1 MFTGID
7 MYWQSLLFT
16 LETTLPVFILVLLG
30 LLLRRRNVID
40 DAFIATSSRL
50 VFNITLP
57 VLMFMAIARSDSGTG
72 QHLPLIGFIL
82 SAALL
87 AALLSALWAGMLM
100 LPALQRG
107 AFIQASFRSNL
118 GIIGLALCINA
129 YGEEGGVLG
138 ALLLA
143 VITPVYNLLAV
154 IFLSRQHQ
162 VRWLAQLRLVLSNP
176 LIIAIVLAVPFSLMR
191 WPLPE
196 VAVRVGNSLAAMTL
210 PLALIGVGGSLSL
223 TALRRGGVAVLH
235 IVTLKLLVLP
245 VIIAAAAWLCGF
257 RGVELGVICLMF
269 ASPTAAAA
277 FVMARSMGSDAELTA
292 SAIALTTIGSVLTVS
307 GFVYVLSLLPLV

>member
-1 MFTGID
+1 

-16 LETTLPVFILVLLG
+16 LETTLPIFILVLLG
-30 LLLRRRNVID
+30 LLLRRRSVID
-40 DAFIATSSRL
+40 DAFIATSSKL

-57 VLMFMAIARSDSGTG
+57 VLMFMAVARSDSGAG
-72 QHLPLIGFIL
+72 QHLPLIGFVL

-87 AALLSALWAGMLM
+87 GALLSALWAGALM
-100 LPALQRG
+100 LSVPQRG

-138 ALLLA
+138 VLLLA

-154 IFLSRQHQ
+154 FFLTRQQQ
-162 VRWLAQLRLVLSNP
+162 VRWLAQLRLILSNP
-176 LIIAIVLAVPFSLMR
+176 LIIAIVLAVPFSALQ

-196 VAVRVGNSLAAMTL
+196 VALRVGNSLAAMTL
-210 PLALIGVGGSLSL
+210 PLALIGVGGSLSFA
-223 TALRRGGVAVLH
+223 ALRRGSAVVLH
-235 IVTLKLLVLP
+235 IVTLKLLVVP
-245 VIIAAAAWLCGF
+245 VIIAVAAWMCGF

-292 SAIALTTIGSVLTVS
+292 NAIALTTIGSVLTVS

>member
-1 MFTGID
+1 

-16 LETTLPVFILVLLG
+16 LETTLPIFILVLLG

-40 DAFIATSSRL
+40 DAFIATSSKL

-57 VLMFMAIARSDSGTG
+57 VLMFMAVARSDSGAG
-72 QHLPLIGFIL
+72 QHLPLIGFVL

-87 AALLSALWAGMLM
+87 GALLSALWAGALM
-100 LPALQRG
+100 LSVPQRG

-154 IFLSRQHQ
+154 FFLTRQLQ
-162 VRWLAQLRLVLSNP
+162 VRWLAQLRLILSNP
-176 LIIAIVLAVPFSLMR
+176 LIIAIVLAVPFSALQ

-196 VAVRVGNSLAAMTL
+196 VALRVGNSLAAMTL
-210 PLALIGVGGSLSL
+210 PLALIGVGGSLSFA
-223 TALRRGGVAVLH
+223 ALRRGSAIVLH
-235 IVTLKLLVLP
+235 IVTLKLLVVP
-245 VIIAAAAWLCGF
+245 VIIAVAAWMCGF

-292 SAIALTTIGSVLTVS
+292 NAIALTTIGSVLTVS

>member
-1 MFTGID
+1 

-16 LETTLPVFILVLLG
+16 LETTLPIFILVLLG

-40 DAFIATSSRL
+40 DAFIATSSKL

-57 VLMFMAIARSDSGTG
+57 VLMFMAVARSDSGAG
-72 QHLPLIGFIL
+72 QHLPLIGFVL

-87 AALLSALWAGMLM
+87 GALLSALWAGALM
-100 LPALQRG
+100 LSVPQRG

-154 IFLSRQHQ
+154 FFLTRQQQ
-162 VRWLAQLRLVLSNP
+162 VRWLAQLRLILSNP
-176 LIIAIVLAVPFSLMR
+176 LIIAIVLAVPFSALQ

-196 VAVRVGNSLAAMTL
+196 VALRVGNSLAAMTL
-210 PLALIGVGGSLSL
+210 PLALIGVGGSLSFA
-223 TALRRGGVAVLH
+223 ALRRGSAIVLH
-235 IVTLKLLVLP
+235 IVTLKLLVVP
-245 VIIAAAAWLCGF
+245 VIIAVAAWVCGF

-277 FVMARSMGSDAELTA
+277 FVMARSMGADAELTA
-292 SAIALTTIGSVLTVS
+292 NAIALTTIGSVLTVS

>member
-1 MFTGID
+1 MD

-16 LETTLPVFILVLLG
+16 LETTLPIFILVLLG
-30 LLLRRRNVID
+30 LLLRRRSVID
-40 DAFIATSSRL
+40 DAFIATSSKL

-57 VLMFMAIARSDSGTG
+57 VLMFMAVARSDSGAG
-72 QHLPLIGFIL
+72 QHLPLIGFVL

-87 AALLSALWAGMLM
+87 GALLSALWAGALM
-100 LPALQRG
+100 LSVPQRG

-118 GIIGLALCINA
+118 GIIGLALCISA

-154 IFLSRQHQ
+154 FFLTRQQQ
-162 VRWLAQLRLVLSNP
+162 VRWLAQLRLILSNP
-176 LIIAIVLAVPFSLMR
+176 LIIAIVLAVPFSALQ

-196 VAVRVGNSLAAMTL
+196 VALRVGNSLAAMTL
-210 PLALIGVGGSLSL
+210 PLALIGVGGSLSFA
-223 TALRRGGVAVLH
+223 ALRRGSAVVLH
-235 IVTLKLLVLP
+235 IVTLKLLVVP
-245 VIIAAAAWLCGF
+245 VIIAVAAWVCGF

-277 FVMARSMGSDAELTA
+277 FVMARSMGADAELTA
-292 SAIALTTIGSVLTVS
+292 NAIALTTIGSVLTVS

>member
-1 MFTGID
+1 

-16 LETTLPVFILVLLG
+16 LETTLPIFILVLLG
-30 LLLRRRNVID
+30 LLLRRRSVID
-40 DAFIATSSRL
+40 DAFIATSSKL

-57 VLMFMAIARSDSGTG
+57 VLMFMAVARSDSGAG
-72 QHLPLIGFIL
+72 QHLPLIGFVL

-87 AALLSALWAGMLM
+87 GALLSALWAGALM
-100 LPALQRG
+100 LSVPQRG

-154 IFLSRQHQ
+154 FFLTRQQQ
-162 VRWLAQLRLVLSNP
+162 VRWLAQLRLILSNP
-176 LIIAIVLAVPFSLMR
+176 LIIAIVLAVPFSALQ

-196 VAVRVGNSLAAMTL
+196 VALRVGNSLAAMTL
-210 PLALIGVGGSLSL
+210 PLALIGVGGSLSFA
-223 TALRRGGVAVLH
+223 ALRRGSAIVLH
-235 IVTLKLLVLP
+235 IVTLKLLVVP
-245 VIIAAAAWLCGF
+245 VIIAVAAWMCGF

-277 FVMARSMGSDAELTA
+277 FVMARSMGADAELTA
-292 SAIALTTIGSVLTVS
+292 NAIALTTIGSVLTVS

>member
-1 MFTGID
+1 

-16 LETTLPVFILVLLG
+16 LETTLPIFILVLLG

-40 DAFIATSSRL
+40 DAFIATSSKL

-57 VLMFMAIARSDSGTG
+57 VLMFMAVARSDSGAG
-72 QHLPLIGFIL
+72 QHLPLIGFVL

-87 AALLSALWAGMLM
+87 GALLSALWAGALM
-100 LPALQRG
+100 LSVPQRG

-154 IFLSRQHQ
+154 FFLTRQQQ
-162 VRWLAQLRLVLSNP
+162 VRWLAQLRLILSNP
-176 LIIAIVLAVPFSLMR
+176 LIIAIVLAVPFSALQ

-196 VAVRVGNSLAAMTL
+196 VALRVGNSLAAMTL
-210 PLALIGVGGSLSL
+210 PLALIGVGGSLSFA
-223 TALRRGGVAVLH
+223 ALRRGSAIVLH
-235 IVTLKLLVLP
+235 IVTLKLLVVP
-245 VIIAAAAWLCGF
+245 VIIAVAAWMCGF

-292 SAIALTTIGSVLTVS
+292 NAIALTTIGSVLTVS

>member
-1 MFTGID
+1 MED
-7 MYWQSLLFT
+7 LLRDYV
-16 LETTLPVFILVLLG
+16 PIAVFIGV
-30 LLLRRRNVID
+30 
-40 DAFIATSSRL
+40 A
-50 VFNITLP
+50 
-57 VLMFMAIARSDSGTG
+57 
-72 QHLPLIGFIL
+72 
-82 SAALL
+82 
-87 AALLSALWAGMLM
+87 
-100 LPALQRG
+100 
-107 AFIQASFRSNL
+107 

-154 IFLSRQHQ
+154 FFLTRQQQ
-162 VRWLAQLRLVLSNP
+162 VRWLAQLRLILSNP
-176 LIIAIVLAVPFSLMR
+176 LIIAIVLAVPFSALQ

-196 VAVRVGNSLAAMTL
+196 VALRVGNSLAAMTL
-210 PLALIGVGGSLSL
+210 PLALIGVGGSLSFA
-223 TALRRGGVAVLH
+223 ALRRGSAIVLH
-235 IVTLKLLVLP
+235 IVTLKLLVVP
-245 VIIAAAAWLCGF
+245 VIIAVAAWMCGF

>member
-1 MFTGID
+1 MD

-16 LETTLPVFILVLLG
+16 LETTLPIFILVLLG

-40 DAFIATSSRL
+40 DAFIATSSKL

-57 VLMFMAIARSDSGTG
+57 VLMFMAVARSDSGAG
-72 QHLPLIGFIL
+72 QHLPLIGFVL

-87 AALLSALWAGMLM
+87 GALLSALWAGALM
-100 LPALQRG
+100 LSVPQRG

-154 IFLSRQHQ
+154 FFLTRQQQ
-162 VRWLAQLRLVLSNP
+162 VRWLAQLRLILSNP
-176 LIIAIVLAVPFSLMR
+176 LIIAIVLAVPFSALQ

-196 VAVRVGNSLAAMTL
+196 VALRVGNSLAAMTL
-210 PLALIGVGGSLSL
+210 PLALIGVGGSLSFA
-223 TALRRGGVAVLH
+223 ALRRGSAVVLH
-235 IVTLKLLVLP
+235 IVTLKLLVVP
-245 VIIAAAAWLCGF
+245 VIIAVAAWMCGF

-277 FVMARSMGSDAELTA
+277 FVMARSMGADAELTA
-292 SAIALTTIGSVLTVS
+292 NAIALTTIGSVLTVS

>member
-1 MFTGID
+1 
-7 MYWQSLLFT
+7 LLFT
-16 LETTLPVFILVLLG
+16 LETTLPIFILVLLG
-30 LLLRRRNVID
+30 LLLRRRSVID
-40 DAFIATSSRL
+40 DAFIATSSKL

-57 VLMFMAIARSDSGTG
+57 VLMFMAVARSDSGAG
-72 QHLPLIGFIL
+72 QHLPLIGFVL

-87 AALLSALWAGMLM
+87 GALLSALWAGALM
-100 LPALQRG
+100 LSVPQRG

-154 IFLSRQHQ
+154 FFLTRQQQ
-162 VRWLAQLRLVLSNP
+162 VRWLAQLRLILSNP
-176 LIIAIVLAVPFSLMR
+176 LIIAIVLAVPFSALQ

-196 VAVRVGNSLAAMTL
+196 VALRVGNSLAAMTL
-210 PLALIGVGGSLSL
+210 PLALIGVGGSLSFA
-223 TALRRGGVAVLH
+223 ALRRGSAVVLH
-235 IVTLKLLVLP
+235 IVTLKLLVVP
-245 VIIAAAAWLCGF
+245 VIIAVAAWGCGF

-292 SAIALTTIGSVLTVS
+292 NAIALTTIGSVLTVS

>member
-1 MFTGID
+1 

-16 LETTLPVFILVLLG
+16 LETTLPIFILVLLG
-30 LLLRRRNVID
+30 LLLRRRSVID
-40 DAFIATSSRL
+40 DAFIATSSKL

-57 VLMFMAIARSDSGTG
+57 VLMFMAVARSDSGAG
-72 QHLPLIGFIL
+72 QHLPLIGFVL
-82 SAALL
+82 STALL
-87 AALLSALWAGMLM
+87 GALLSALWAGALM
-100 LPALQRG
+100 LSVPQRG

-154 IFLSRQHQ
+154 FFLTRQQQ
-162 VRWLAQLRLVLSNP
+162 VRWLAQLRLILSNP
-176 LIIAIVLAVPFSLMR
+176 LIIAIVLAVPFSALQ

-196 VAVRVGNSLAAMTL
+196 VALRVGNSLAAMTL
-210 PLALIGVGGSLSL
+210 PLALIGVGGSLSFA
-223 TALRRGGVAVLH
+223 ALRRGSAIVLH
-235 IVTLKLLVLP
+235 IVTLKLLVVP
-245 VIIAAAAWLCGF
+245 VIIAVAAWVCGF

-277 FVMARSMGSDAELTA
+277 FVMARSMGADAELTA
-292 SAIALTTIGSVLTVS
+292 NAIALTTIGSVLTVS

>member
-1 MFTGID
+1 MD

-16 LETTLPVFILVLLG
+16 LETTLPIFILVLLG

-40 DAFIATSSRL
+40 DAFIATSSKL

-57 VLMFMAIARSDSGTG
+57 VLMFMAVARSDSGAG
-72 QHLPLIGFIL
+72 QHLPLIGFVL

-87 AALLSALWAGMLM
+87 GALLSALWAGALM
-100 LPALQRG
+100 LSVPQRG

-154 IFLSRQHQ
+154 FFLTRQQQ
-162 VRWLAQLRLVLSNP
+162 VRWLAQLRLILSNP
-176 LIIAIVLAVPFSLMR
+176 LIIAIVLAVPFSALQ

-196 VAVRVGNSLAAMTL
+196 VALRVGNSLAAMTL

-277 FVMARSMGSDAELTA
+277 FVMARSMGADAELTA
-292 SAIALTTIGSVLTVS
+292 NAIALTTIGSVLTVS

>member
-1 MFTGID
+1 

-16 LETTLPVFILVLLG
+16 LETTLPIFILVLLG
-30 LLLRRRNVID
+30 LLLRRRSVID
-40 DAFIATSSRL
+40 DAFIATSSKL

-57 VLMFMAIARSDSGTG
+57 VLMFMAVARSDSGAG
-72 QHLPLIGFIL
+72 QHLPLIGFVL

-87 AALLSALWAGMLM
+87 GALLSALWAGALM
-100 LPALQRG
+100 LSVPQRG

-154 IFLSRQHQ
+154 FFLTRQQQ
-162 VRWLAQLRLVLSNP
+162 VRWLAQLRLILSNP
-176 LIIAIVLAVPFSLMR
+176 LIIAIVLAVPFSALQ

-196 VAVRVGNSLAAMTL
+196 VALRVGNSLAAMTL
-210 PLALIGVGGSLSL
+210 PLALIGVGGSLSFA
-223 TALRRGGVAVLH
+223 ALRRGSAVVLH
-235 IVTLKLLVLP
+235 IVTLKLLVVP
-245 VIIAAAAWLCGF
+245 VIIAVAAWVCGF

-292 SAIALTTIGSVLTVS
+292 NAIALTTIGSVLTVS

>member
-1 MFTGID
+1 MD

-16 LETTLPVFILVLLG
+16 LETTLPIFILVLLG

-40 DAFIATSSRL
+40 DAFIATSSKL

-57 VLMFMAIARSDSGTG
+57 VLMFMAVARSDSGAG
-72 QHLPLIGFIL
+72 QHLPLIGFVL

-87 AALLSALWAGMLM
+87 GALLSALWAGALM
-100 LPALQRG
+100 LSVPQRG

-154 IFLSRQHQ
+154 FFLTRQQQ
-162 VRWLAQLRLVLSNP
+162 VRWLAQLRLILSNP
-176 LIIAIVLAVPFSLMR
+176 LIIAIVLAVPFSALQ

-196 VAVRVGNSLAAMTL
+196 VALRVGNSLAAMTL
-210 PLALIGVGGSLSL
+210 PLALIGVGGSLSFA
-223 TALRRGGVAVLH
+223 ALRRGSAIVLH
-235 IVTLKLLVLP
+235 IVTLKLLVVP
-245 VIIAAAAWLCGF
+245 VIIAVAAWVCGF

-277 FVMARSMGSDAELTA
+277 FVMARSMGADAELTA
-292 SAIALTTIGSVLTVS
+292 NAIALTTIGSVLTVS

>member
-1 MFTGID
+1 

-16 LETTLPVFILVLLG
+16 LETTLPIFILVLLG
-30 LLLRRRNVID
+30 LLLRRRSVID
-40 DAFIATSSRL
+40 DAFIATSSKL

-57 VLMFMAIARSDSGTG
+57 VLMFMAVARSDSGAG
-72 QHLPLIGFIL
+72 QHLPLIGFVL

-87 AALLSALWAGMLM
+87 GALLSALWAGALM
-100 LPALQRG
+100 LSVPQRG

-154 IFLSRQHQ
+154 FFLTRQQQ
-162 VRWLAQLRLVLSNP
+162 VRWLAQLRLILSNP
-176 LIIAIVLAVPFSLMR
+176 LIIAIVLAVPFSALQ

-196 VAVRVGNSLAAMTL
+196 VALRVGNSLAAMTL
-210 PLALIGVGGSLSL
+210 PLALIGVGGSLSFA
-223 TALRRGGVAVLH
+223 ALRRGSAVVLH
-235 IVTLKLLVLP
+235 IVTLKLLVVP
-245 VIIAAAAWLCGF
+245 VIIAVAAWMCGF

-277 FVMARSMGSDAELTA
+277 FVMARSMGADAELTA
-292 SAIALTTIGSVLTVS
+292 NAIALTTIGSVLTVS

>member
-1 MFTGID
+1 

-16 LETTLPVFILVLLG
+16 LETTLPIFILVLLG

-40 DAFIATSSRL
+40 DAFIATSSKL

-57 VLMFMAIARSDSGTG
+57 VLMFMAVARSDSGAG
-72 QHLPLIGFIL
+72 QHLPLIGFVL

-87 AALLSALWAGMLM
+87 GALLSALWAGALM
-100 LPALQRG
+100 LSVPQRG

-154 IFLSRQHQ
+154 FFLTRQQQ
-162 VRWLAQLRLVLSNP
+162 VRWLAQLRLILSNP
-176 LIIAIVLAVPFSLMR
+176 LIIAIVLAVPFSALQ

-196 VAVRVGNSLAAMTL
+196 VALRVGNSLAAMTL
-210 PLALIGVGGSLSL
+210 PLALIGVGGSLSFA
-223 TALRRGGVAVLH
+223 ALRRGSAVVLH
-235 IVTLKLLVLP
+235 IVTLKLLVVP
-245 VIIAAAAWLCGF
+245 VIIAVAAWMCGF

-292 SAIALTTIGSVLTVS
+292 NAIALTTIGSVLTVS

>member
-1 MFTGID
+1 

-16 LETTLPVFILVLLG
+16 LETTLPIFILVLLG

-40 DAFIATSSRL
+40 DAFIATSSKL

-57 VLMFMAIARSDSGTG
+57 VLMFMAVARSDSGAG
-72 QHLPLIGFIL
+72 QHLPLIGFVL

-87 AALLSALWAGMLM
+87 GALLSALWAGALM
-100 LPALQRG
+100 LSVPQRG

-143 VITPVYNLLAV
+143 VITPVSNLLAV
-154 IFLSRQHQ
+154 FFLTRQLQ
-162 VRWLAQLRLVLSNP
+162 VRWLAQLRLILSNP
-176 LIIAIVLAVPFSLMR
+176 LIIAIVLAVPFSALQ

-196 VAVRVGNSLAAMTL
+196 VALRVGNSLAAMTL
-210 PLALIGVGGSLSL
+210 PLALIGVGGSLSFA
-223 TALRRGGVAVLH
+223 ALRRGSAVVLH
-235 IVTLKLLVLP
+235 IVTLKLLVVP
-245 VIIAAAAWLCGF
+245 VIIAVAAWVCGF

-277 FVMARSMGSDAELTA
+277 FVMARSMGADAELTA
-292 SAIALTTIGSVLTVS
+292 NAIALTTIGSVLTVS

>member
-1 MFTGID
+1 

-16 LETTLPVFILVLLG
+16 LETTLPIFILVLLG
-30 LLLRRRNVID
+30 LLLRRRSVID
-40 DAFIATSSRL
+40 DAFIATSSKL

-57 VLMFMAIARSDSGTG
+57 VLMFMAVARSDSGAG
-72 QHLPLIGFIL
+72 QHLPLIGFVL

-87 AALLSALWAGMLM
+87 GALLSALWAGALM
-100 LPALQRG
+100 LSVPQRG

-118 GIIGLALCINA
+118 GIIGLALCISA

-154 IFLSRQHQ
+154 FFLTRQQQ
-162 VRWLAQLRLVLSNP
+162 VRWLAQLRLILSNP
-176 LIIAIVLAVPFSLMR
+176 LIIAIVLAVPFSALQ

-196 VAVRVGNSLAAMTL
+196 VALRVGNSLAAMTL
-210 PLALIGVGGSLSL
+210 PLALIGVGGSLSFA
-223 TALRRGGVAVLH
+223 ALRRGSAVVLH
-235 IVTLKLLVLP
+235 IVTLKLLVVP
-245 VIIAAAAWLCGF
+245 VIIAVAAWVCGF

-277 FVMARSMGSDAELTA
+277 FVMARSMGADAELTA
-292 SAIALTTIGSVLTVS
+292 NAIALTTIGSVLTVS

>member
-1 MFTGID
+1 

-16 LETTLPVFILVLLG
+16 LETTLPIFILVLLG

-40 DAFIATSSRL
+40 DAFIATSSKL

-57 VLMFMAIARSDSGTG
+57 VLMFMAVARSDSGAG
-72 QHLPLIGFIL
+72 QHLPLIGFVL

-87 AALLSALWAGMLM
+87 GALLSALWAGALM
-100 LPALQRG
+100 LSVPQRG

-154 IFLSRQHQ
+154 FFLTRQQQ
-162 VRWLAQLRLVLSNP
+162 VRWLAQLRLILSNP
-176 LIIAIVLAVPFSLMR
+176 LIIAIVLAVPFSALQ

-196 VAVRVGNSLAAMTL
+196 VALRVGNSLAAMTL
-210 PLALIGVGGSLSL
+210 PLALIGVGGSLSFA
-223 TALRRGGVAVLH
+223 ALRRGSAVVLH
-235 IVTLKLLVLP
+235 IVTLKLLVVP
-245 VIIAAAAWLCGF
+245 VIIAVAAWMCGF

-277 FVMARSMGSDAELTA
+277 FVMARSMGADAELTA
-292 SAIALTTIGSVLTVS
+292 NAIALTTIGSVLTVS

>member
-1 MFTGID
+1 

-16 LETTLPVFILVLLG
+16 LETTLPIFILVLLG

-40 DAFIATSSRL
+40 DAFIATSSKL

-57 VLMFMAIARSDSGTG
+57 VLMFMAVARSDSGAG
-72 QHLPLIGFIL
+72 QHLPLIGFVL

-87 AALLSALWAGMLM
+87 GALLSALWAGALM
-100 LPALQRG
+100 LSVPQRG

-154 IFLSRQHQ
+154 FFLTRQQQ
-162 VRWLAQLRLVLSNP
+162 VRWLAQLRLILSNP
-176 LIIAIVLAVPFSLMR
+176 LIIAIVLAVPFSASR

-196 VAVRVGNSLAAMTL
+196 VALRVGNSLAAMTL
-210 PLALIGVGGSLSL
+210 PLALIGVGGSLSFA
-223 TALRRGGVAVLH
+223 ALRRGSAIVLH
-235 IVTLKLLVLP
+235 IVTLKLLVVP
-245 VIIAAAAWLCGF
+245 VIIAVAAWMCGF

-292 SAIALTTIGSVLTVS
+292 NAIALTTIGSVLTVS

>member
-1 MFTGID
+1 

-16 LETTLPVFILVLLG
+16 LETTLPIFILVLLG

-40 DAFIATSSRL
+40 DAFIATSSKL

-57 VLMFMAIARSDSGTG
+57 VLMFMAVARSDSGAG
-72 QHLPLIGFIL
+72 QHLPLIGFVL

-87 AALLSALWAGMLM
+87 GALLSALWAGALM
-100 LPALQRG
+100 LSVPQRG

-154 IFLSRQHQ
+154 FFLTRQQQ
-162 VRWLAQLRLVLSNP
+162 VRWLAQLRLILSNP
-176 LIIAIVLAVPFSLMR
+176 LIIAIVLAVPFSALQ

-196 VAVRVGNSLAAMTL
+196 VALRVGNSLAAMTL
-210 PLALIGVGGSLSL
+210 PLALIGVGGSLSFA
-223 TALRRGGVAVLH
+223 ALRRGSAVVLH
-235 IVTLKLLVLP
+235 IVTLKLLVVP
-245 VIIAAAAWLCGF
+245 VIIAVAAWVCGF

-277 FVMARSMGSDAELTA
+277 FVMARSMGADAELTA
-292 SAIALTTIGSVLTVS
+292 NAIALTTIGSVLTVS

>member
-1 MFTGID
+1 

-16 LETTLPVFILVLLG
+16 LETTLPIFILVLLG
-30 LLLRRRNVID
+30 LLLRRRSVID
-40 DAFIATSSRL
+40 DAFIATSSKL

-57 VLMFMAIARSDSGTG
+57 VLMFMAVARSDSGAG
-72 QHLPLIGFIL
+72 QHLPLIGFVL

-87 AALLSALWAGMLM
+87 GALLSALWAGALM
-100 LPALQRG
+100 LSVPQRG

-154 IFLSRQHQ
+154 FFLTRQQQ
-162 VRWLAQLRLVLSNP
+162 VRWLAQLRLILSNP
-176 LIIAIVLAVPFSLMR
+176 LIIAIVLAVPFSALQ

-196 VAVRVGNSLAAMTL
+196 VALRVGNSLAAMTL
-210 PLALIGVGGSLSL
+210 PLALIGVGGSLSFA
-223 TALRRGGVAVLH
+223 ALRRGSAIVLH
-235 IVTLKLLVLP
+235 IVTLKLLVVP
-245 VIIAAAAWLCGF
+245 VIIAVAAWVCGF

-292 SAIALTTIGSVLTVS
+292 NAIALTTIGSVLTVS

>member
-1 MFTGID
+1 

-16 LETTLPVFILVLLG
+16 LETTLPIFILVLLG
-30 LLLRRRNVID
+30 LLLRRRSVID
-40 DAFIATSSRL
+40 DAFIATSSKL

-57 VLMFMAIARSDSGTG
+57 VLMFMAVARSDSGAG
-72 QHLPLIGFIL
+72 QHLPLIGFVL

-87 AALLSALWAGMLM
+87 GALLSALWAGALM
-100 LPALQRG
+100 LSVPQRG

-154 IFLSRQHQ
+154 FFLTRQQQ
-162 VRWLAQLRLVLSNP
+162 VRWLAQLRLILSNP
-176 LIIAIVLAVPFSLMR
+176 LIIAIVLAVPFSALQ

-196 VAVRVGNSLAAMTL
+196 VALRVGNSLAAMTL
-210 PLALIGVGGSLSL
+210 PLALIGVGGSLSFA
-223 TALRRGGVAVLH
+223 ALRRGSAVVLH
-235 IVTLKLLVLP
+235 IVTLKLLVVP
-245 VIIAAAAWLCGF
+245 VIIAVAAWVCGF
-257 RGVELGVICLMF
+257 RGVELGVICLML

-277 FVMARSMGSDAELTA
+277 FVMARSMGADAELTA
-292 SAIALTTIGSVLTVS
+292 NAIALTTIGSVLTVS

>member
-1 MFTGID
+1 

-16 LETTLPVFILVLLG
+16 LETTLPIFILVLLG

-40 DAFIATSSRL
+40 DAFIATSSKL

-57 VLMFMAIARSDSGTG
+57 VLMFMAVARSDSGAG
-72 QHLPLIGFIL
+72 QHLPLIGFVL

-87 AALLSALWAGMLM
+87 GALLSALWAGALM
-100 LPALQRG
+100 LSVPQRG

-154 IFLSRQHQ
+154 FFLTRQQQ
-162 VRWLAQLRLVLSNP
+162 VRWLAQLRLILSNP
-176 LIIAIVLAVPFSLMR
+176 LIIAIVLAVPFSALQ

-196 VAVRVGNSLAAMTL
+196 VALRVGNSLAAMTL
-210 PLALIGVGGSLSL
+210 PLALIGVGGSLSFA
-223 TALRRGGVAVLH
+223 ALRRGSAIVLH
-235 IVTLKLLVLP
+235 IVTLKLLVVP
-245 VIIAAAAWLCGF
+245 VIIAVAAWMCGF

-277 FVMARSMGSDAELTA
+277 FVMARSMGADAELTA
-292 SAIALTTIGSVLTVS
+292 NAIALTTIGSVLTVS

>member
-1 MFTGID
+1 MD

-16 LETTLPVFILVLLG
+16 LETTLPIFILVLLG
-30 LLLRRRNVID
+30 LLLRRRSVID
-40 DAFIATSSRL
+40 DAFIATSSKL

-57 VLMFMAIARSDSGTG
+57 VLMFMAVARSDSGAG
-72 QHLPLIGFIL
+72 QHLPLIGFVL

-87 AALLSALWAGMLM
+87 GALLSALWAGALM
-100 LPALQRG
+100 LSVPQRG

-138 ALLLA
+138 VLLLA

-154 IFLSRQHQ
+154 FFLTRQQQ
-162 VRWLAQLRLVLSNP
+162 VRWLAQLRLILSNP
-176 LIIAIVLAVPFSLMR
+176 LIIAIVLAVPFSALQ

-196 VAVRVGNSLAAMTL
+196 VALRVGNSLAAMTL
-210 PLALIGVGGSLSL
+210 PLALIGVGGSLSFA
-223 TALRRGGVAVLH
+223 ALRRGSAVVLH
-235 IVTLKLLVLP
+235 IVTLKLLVVP
-245 VIIAAAAWLCGF
+245 VIIAVAAWMCGF

-292 SAIALTTIGSVLTVS
+292 NAIALTTIGSVLTVS

>member
-1 MFTGID
+1 MD

-16 LETTLPVFILVLLG
+16 LETTLPIFILVLLG

-40 DAFIATSSRL
+40 DAFIATSSKL

-57 VLMFMAIARSDSGTG
+57 VLMFMAVARSDSGAG
-72 QHLPLIGFIL
+72 QHLPLIGFVL

-87 AALLSALWAGMLM
+87 GALLSALWAGALM
-100 LPALQRG
+100 LSVPQRG

-154 IFLSRQHQ
+154 FFLTRQQQ
-162 VRWLAQLRLVLSNP
+162 VRWLAQLRLILSNP
-176 LIIAIVLAVPFSLMR
+176 LIIAIVLAVPFSALQ

-196 VAVRVGNSLAAMTL
+196 VALRVGNSLAAMTL
-210 PLALIGVGGSLSL
+210 PLALIGVGGSLSFA
-223 TALRRGGVAVLH
+223 ALRRGSAVVLH
-235 IVTLKLLVLP
+235 IVTLKLLVVP
-245 VIIAAAAWLCGF
+245 VIIAVAAWVCGF

-277 FVMARSMGSDAELTA
+277 FVMARSMGADAELTA
-292 SAIALTTIGSVLTVS
+292 NAIALTTIGSVLTVS